1 MNTSD
6 NYQNSSIKQDRKTVH
21 KTFNRLAVAIAL
33 ASGTTTAYAQETAL
47 EEVVVTGIR
56 ASLQQAVDIK
66 REASGVVDAISAEDI
81 GKFPDTNLAESLQ
94 RITGVSIDRSGG
106 EGRQVSVRGM
116 GPSFNLVLL
125 NGRQMPSKETGR
137 AFNFDEVA
145 AEMVSGVEVY
155 KSSSAATQSGGIG
168 ATINIKTA
176 RPLDIGDKLAGS
188 AKLSSDLDAGS
199 ATPQVSGLF
208 SKNINDS
215 LGILLAATYQQ
226 RESKEDQLRVTK
238 WNVDPDVS
246 GVTSF
251 DDSANTNDHI
261 FVPQQSAFNRRE
273 DTRTRIN
280 GNLVLQYA
288 PSESLT
294 ATADLQYSDFKVDR
308 YAEEVALW
316 FSQNTAESIVTDK
329 NGTVIAYDQGA
340 STIDFFTK
348 APTTRTVNSSMGFN
362 LDWNLSESTNL
373 ILEHSNSTSE
383 SNPDGEYNIN
393 QSDVQIAANWG
404 FAVDGELA
412 FPVFDSS
419 ADAEPTVQ
427 DSSRLRTWVNEL
439 YSNNYKDEI
448 SQTRADFTFD
458 DGGST
463 SLAAGLLYTDQTK
476 TITNVSNDQS
486 WDDFAWDA
494 GSGYGQQDVNDADY
508 TWVGLDSGFMEQF
521 SGSGSLRSL
530 QLGNYSFDPDAVR
543 AGWLADAD
551 APADH
556 FEPGFQNSSFKI
568 NEKTTAAYVE
578 LTSNTDLAGKDLT
591 LVAGARYE
599 STAIDSTG
607 VEATLTMLTFTDPE
621 ENMVTTFSAE
631 DFYTASSGY
640 DVLLPN
646 MSAKLNFTDDI
657 VLRLAASRSLTRPS
671 LNQMTPVRTIG
682 TTRPGLLFGS
692 AGSPDLKPFIA
703 DNFDLSAEWYLNDVN
718 YVSAGFFIKNVSN
731 FIVDGVVTED
741 INGVTDPSTGTDPEG
756 PDSADDV
763 AQFEITRP
771 VNGEDAQLH
780 GFEFAGQHAFSDT
793 GFGAIAN
800 LTLVYTDTDY
810 DTDDVHQ
817 TFAVTGLSHSAN
829 LVGYYEKGPF
839 QARIA
844 YNWRDEFLQR
854 FGQTSQAT
862 TEPTIVDAYAQ
873 IDISGSYDIND
884 NVSVFME
891 GINVT
896 DQGSRSHGRYANQL
910 VEATTTGPRYAVGVR
925 AQF

>member
-1 MNTSD
+1 MKNHYTFK
-6 NYQNSSIKQDRKTVH
+6 IKPI
-21 KTFNRLAVAIAL
+21 AIAIAL
-33 ASGTTTAYAQETAL
+33 AGGSSSTVLAQNNSL

-66 REASGVVDAISAEDI
+66 REANGVVDAISAEDI

-125 NGRQMPSKETGR
+125 NGRQMPSKESGR

-155 KSSSAATQSGGIG
+155 KTSSAAVQSGGIG

-176 RPLDIGDKLAGS
+176 RPLDIGDKMAGS
-188 AKLSSDLDAGS
+188 VKLSSDLDAGGT
-199 ATPQVSGLF
+199 TPQASGLF
-208 SKNINDS
+208 SKNLDDS
-215 LGILLAATYQQ
+215 FGILLAASYQQ
-226 RESKEDQLRVTK
+226 RESQEDQLRVTK

-246 GVTSF
+246 GVANF
-251 DDSANTNDHI
+251 DNSANTNNHI
-261 FVPQQSAFNRRE
+261 FVPQQSAFNRRQ

-288 PSESLT
+288 PSDTLT
-294 ATADLQYSDFKVDR
+294 ATADLQYSDFKIDR
-308 YAEEVALW
+308 YAEELALW
-316 FSQNTAESIVTDK
+316 FSQNTAQSIVTDK
-329 NGTVIAYDQGA
+329 NGTVVAYDQGA

-348 APTTRTVNSSMGFN
+348 APTSRTVNTSAGLN
-362 LDWNLSESTNL
+362 VDWAITDAAKLSV
-373 ILEHSNSTSE
+373 EHSASTSE

-393 QSDVQIAANWG
+393 QSDVQIAQNWG
-404 FAVDGELA
+404 FAVSGDLA
-412 FPVFDSS
+412 FPVFNS
-419 ADAEPTVQ
+419 DATATPSVQ
-427 DSSRLRTWVNEL
+427 DPSRLRTWVNEL

-448 SQTRADFTFD
+448 NQTRADFTFD

-463 SLAAGLLYTDQTK
+463 TLAAGAMFTDQTK
-476 TITNVSNDQS
+476 TISNISNNLS
-486 WDDFAWDA
+486 WDDFAWDTA
-494 GSGYGQQDVNDADY
+494 SGYGQQDVNDADY
-508 TWVGLDSGFMEQF
+508 TWVALDSGFMDQF
-521 SGSGSLRSL
+521 SGSADLRAL
-530 QLGNYSFDPDAVR
+530 NLGNYSFDPNAVR
-543 AGWLADAD
+543 AAWLADAG

-556 FEPGFQNSSFKI
+556 FEPTFQNSSFII
-568 NEKTTAAYVE
+568 NEKTTAAYFE
-578 LTSNTDLAGKDLT
+578 LTTATDFAGKDLT

-607 VEATLTMLTFTDPE
+607 VEASLTMLTFTDPE
-621 ENMVTTFSAE
+621 ENMTTTFSAE
-631 DFYTASSGY
+631 DFFTASAGY

-646 MSAKLNFTDDI
+646 MSAKLALNDDM
-657 VLRLAASRSLTRPS
+657 VVRVAASRSLTRPS
-671 LNQMTPVRTIG
+671 LDKMTPVRTIA
-682 TTRPGLLFGS
+682 TTRPGLLAGS

-703 DNFDLSAEWYLNDVN
+703 DNFDLSLEWYLNEVD
-718 YVSAGFFIKNVSN
+718 YISAGFFLKNVNN
-731 FIVDGVVTED
+731 FIVDGVLNET

-756 PDSADDV
+756 PDAADQL
-763 AQFEITRP
+763 AEFEITRP

-780 GFEFAGQHAFSDT
+780 GFELAGQHAFGDT
-793 GFGAIAN
+793 GFGTIAN
-800 LTLVYTDTDY
+800 LTLVYTDSDY
-810 DTDDVHQ
+810 NVDDVKQ

-862 TEPTIVDAYAQ
+862 TEPTIVDAYSQ
-873 IDISGSYDIND
+873 IDLSASYDISD

-896 DQGSRSHGRYANQL
+896 DQGNRSHGRYANQL
-910 VEATTTGPRYAVGVR
+910 VEATTSGPRYAVGVR